1 MSKLVKDLITES
13 YKRKFVD
20 RDGVVVV
27 HLNAIEGTVNTEMR
41 NDFAQKGMRVTI
53 VKNSQAK
60 RAIEGTPLEPV
71 GEVLDGP
78 CAFVYS
84 IDADGSVVNIARQLM
99 DEKKGREYLEIK
111 GAVMEGSLFGD
122 AKQVEA
128 LSKYPTREEAVG
140 KLVGA
145 LLGPA
150 SMLSKTMTD
159 QGANLAGALKGTAG
173 KAAALLKAVED
184 KGGELKKSA

>member
-1 MSKLVKDLITES
+1 MSKLVKDLLTES
-13 YKRKFVD
+13 YKKKFVD

-27 HLNAIEGTVNTEMR
+27 HLRAIGGNANTEMR
-41 NDFAQKGMRVTI
+41 QTFADKGLRVTI

-60 RAIEGTPLEPV
+60 RAVEGTPLEPI
-71 GEVLDGP
+71 GNVLDGP

-84 IDADGSVVNIARQLM
+84 IDTDGSVVNVARTIM
-99 DEKKGREYLEIK
+99 DEKKKRDYIEVR

-122 AKQVEA
+122 ADQVEA
-128 LSKYPTREEAVG
+128 LSKYPTREEAIG

-159 QGANLAGALKGTAG
+159 QGGQLASAIKGAAG
-173 KAAALLKAVED
+173 GPAALLKAVEE
-184 KGGELKKSA
+184 KGGEVKKTA